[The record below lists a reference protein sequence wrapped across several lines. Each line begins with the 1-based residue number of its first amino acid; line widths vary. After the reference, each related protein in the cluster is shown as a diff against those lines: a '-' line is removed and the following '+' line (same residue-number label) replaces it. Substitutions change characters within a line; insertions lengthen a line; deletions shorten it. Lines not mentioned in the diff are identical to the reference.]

1 MHFTYTVLSVI
12 SFACIAAGADLST
25 CLSTVA
31 KIGAACDDLDG
42 FKNFVINYSEC
53 GNGTED
59 TSAKS
64 CLPEGCKASEY
75 ENLVNDNFEEKGSTC
90 RITVSSATST
100 AFSRVS
106 IIGGMILA
114 GAVAMV

>member
-12 SFACIAAGADLST
+12 SFACIAAGADPT
-25 CLSTVA
+25 CDVRVA
-31 KIGAACDDLDG
+31 RTGAACDDVDG
-42 FKNFVINYSEC
+42 FKNYVTTLTKC
-53 GNGTED
+53 GNGIED
-59 TSAKS
+59 VSNKI
-64 CLPEGCKASEY
+64 CLPVECEVSVYADIM
-75 ENLVNDNFEEKGSTC
+75 NDTFEATGSTC
-90 RITVSSATST
+90 RITFSSTTST

>member
-12 SFACIAAGADLST
+12 SFACIAAGADPT
-25 CLSTVA
+25 CDVTLVR
-31 KIGAACDDLDG
+31 IGAACDDVDG
-42 FKNFVINYSEC
+42 FKNYVQTLTKC
-53 GNGTED
+53 GSGIED
-59 TSAKS
+59 VSTKI
-64 CLPEGCKASEY
+64 CLPEECEVSVYADFM
-75 ENLVNDNFEEKGSTC
+75 NDAFEETGSPC
-90 RITVSSATST
+90 RITFSSTTST